1 MTRKSLGFALA
12 FLLVAGGGTA
22 AVTVLGDREADAAGQ
37 EESAGLPPATA
48 SVERGSLSTSS
59 QTHGTIGYDGERKIN
74 ASASAS
80 ASGVL
85 TSLPATGSTISRDG
99 ILYQVNG
106 SPVRLLYG
114 KEPMYRDLKQG
125 DKGRDV
131 RQLKANLQAMGYGAA
146 LTVDEKFTPG
156 TTEAVKRWQRKHGVR
171 QTGRVGAGDIAFA
184 PGALRVK
191 SAAAGLGDPLAPGG
205 HVLTTTGSDRIVTI
219 KLDVAKAGGVK
230 EGARVTVEL
239 PGGGTAEGRIRS
251 VGTTVDPPKDPQ
263 GQEPDAKPKITVTVA
278 FDDPDKAKGLDQ
290 APVTVRIVGE
300 TKKSVLT
307 VPVNAL
313 LALPDG
319 GFGVQV
325 VENGKVRQVKVTLG
339 LFGGGRVEVT
349 GGDLTEGAKVGVPR
363 I

>member
-1 MTRKSLGFALA
+1 MTRKTLGIALA
-12 FLLVAGGGTA
+12 LLLVAGGGTA
-22 AVTVLGDREADAAGQ
+22 AVTVLGDGSADAAGR
-37 EESAGLPPATA
+37 EESTGLPPATA
-48 SVERGSLSTSS
+48 AVERGSLSTSS
-59 QTHGTIGYDGERKIN
+59 QTHGTIGYDGERKIST
-74 ASASAS
+74 A

-85 TSLPATGSTISRDG
+85 TSLAATGSTIARDG
-99 ILYQVNG
+99 VLYQVNG

-114 KEPMYRDLKQG
+114 QEPMYRDLKQG

-131 RQLKANLQAMGYGAA
+131 RQLKANLQAMGYGTG

-156 TTEAVKRWQRKHGVR
+156 TTEAVRRWQRKHGVR
-171 QTGRVGAGDIAFA
+171 QTGRVGAGEIAFA
-184 PGALRVK
+184 PGAQRVK
-191 SAAAGLGDPLAPGG
+191 SAAAALGDRLAPGG

-219 KLDVAKAGGVK
+219 KLDVAKAGGVA

-239 PGGGTAEGRIRS
+239 PGGGTAGGRIRS

-263 GQEPDAKPKITVTVA
+263 GGQEQDAKPKITVTVA
-278 FDDPDKAKGLDQ
+278 FDDPDRAKGLDQ
-290 APVTVRIVGE
+290 APVTVRITGE
-300 TKKSVLT
+300 TKKGVLT

-325 VENGKVRQVKVTLG
+325 VANGAVREAKVGLG

-349 GGDLTEGAKVGVPR
+349 GGGLSEGTRVGVPR